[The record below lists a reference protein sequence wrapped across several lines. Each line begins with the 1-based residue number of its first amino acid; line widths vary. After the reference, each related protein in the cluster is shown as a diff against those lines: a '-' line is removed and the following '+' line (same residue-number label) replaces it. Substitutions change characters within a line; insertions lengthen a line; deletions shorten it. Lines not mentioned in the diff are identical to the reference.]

1 MKKTDRKSSTRMMA
15 LCAVLSALGVVL
27 LYLGSFIE
35 VLDLSV
41 ALLASLAIV
50 VLVIERGGVYPWMT
64 YGVTALLSLLLL
76 PNKVPALVYACFMG
90 FYPILKEK
98 IEGLR
103 LRPVRLLIKLSL
115 FNLSVLLMWL
125 LARAIM
131 GEVPLGAHVAVIAAL
146 LNGVFLFYDYALSVL
161 ITSYLRVWRRRLKM
175 YRFFEK

>member
-1 MKKTDRKSSTRMMA
+1 MMA

-50 VLVIERGGVYPWMT
+50 VLVIERGGAYPWMT
-64 YGVTALLSLLLL
+64 YCVTALLSLLLL

-103 LRPVRLLIKLSL
+103 LRPVRVLIKLIA
-115 FNLSVLLMWL
+115 FNLSVLLMWFV
-125 LARAIM
+125 ARVVM
-131 GEVPLGAHVAVIAAL
+131 GEVTIGAHVAVVWGL
-146 LNGVFLFYDYALSVL
+146 LNGVFLFYDYALTVL
-161 ITSYLRVWRRRLKM
+161 ISSYLRVWRKRLKL